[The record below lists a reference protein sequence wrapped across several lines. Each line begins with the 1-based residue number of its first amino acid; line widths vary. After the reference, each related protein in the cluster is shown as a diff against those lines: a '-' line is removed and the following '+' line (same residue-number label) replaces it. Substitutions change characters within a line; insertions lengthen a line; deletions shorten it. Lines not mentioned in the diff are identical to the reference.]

1 MGNIFKQK
9 KVFEMSSN
17 SLPRHVSIVMDGNGR
32 WAKRRGLPRI
42 AGHRAGA
49 KTVPKVIEYASNK
62 GIEVLTLFAFS
73 LENQARPQPEVDF
86 LMSFFL
92 DSLERNTDELHKN
105 NICLRIIGD
114 HQEFD
119 RKLLAQIYASQ
130 ELTKN
135 NRGLKLIIALNY
147 SGRWDIVQAAQRL
160 GKKIQNGEIN
170 PESITAKLFQEY
182 VFLSDLPEPDLL
194 IRTSGEQRL
203 SNFML
208 WQAAYTEIYFTP
220 TYWPDFNSNT
230 FEQAL
235 AFYQTRQRRFGLTPE
250 QVEEQYV

>member
-1 MGNIFKQK
+1 
-9 KVFEMSSN
+9 MSSN

-32 WAKRRGLPRI
+32 WAKSRGLPRI
-42 AGHRAGA
+42 AGHKAGA
-49 KTVPKVIEYASNK
+49 KTVRDVIEYASNK

-73 LENQARPQPEVDF
+73 LENRARPQSEVSF
-86 LMSFFL
+86 LMSLFL
-92 DSLERNTDELHKN
+92 DSLERNTNELHKN

-114 HQEFD
+114 HRGFD
-119 RKLLAQIYASQ
+119 NKLLAQICASQ

-147 SGRWDIVQAAQRL
+147 SGHWDIVQATQRL

-170 PESITAKLFQEY
+170 PESVTIKLFQEY
-182 VFLSDLPEPDLL
+182 VCLSDLPEPDLL

-208 WQAAYTEIYFTP
+208 WQAAYTEIFFTP
-220 TYWPDFNSNT
+220 TYWPDFNCNT

-235 AFYQTRQRRFGLTPE
+235 EFYQTRQRRFGLTQE
-250 QVEEQYV
+250 QIEEQYV

>member
-1 MGNIFKQK
+1 MGLNF
-9 KVFEMSSN
+9 
-17 SLPRHVSIVMDGNGR
+17 LPRHIAIVMDGNGR
-32 WAKRRGLPRI
+32 WARHRGLPRI

-49 KTVPKVIEYASNK
+49 KTVSGVIEYASKK

-73 LENQARPQPEVDF
+73 LENRARPQTEVDF
-86 LMSFFL
+86 LMSLFL
-92 DSLERNTDELHKN
+92 DSLKRNTDELHRN
-105 NICLRIIGD
+105 NVCLRVIGD

-119 RKLLAQIYASQ
+119 RKLLARINASQ

-135 NRGLKLIIALNY
+135 NTGLKLIIALNY
-147 SGRWDIVQAAQRL
+147 SGRWDIIQATQRL
-160 GKKIQNGEIN
+160 GAKIQNGEIN
-170 PESITAKLFQEY
+170 PESVTAKLFQEY
-182 VFLSDLPEPDLL
+182 ICLSDLPDPDLL

-203 SNFML
+203 SNFIL

-235 AFYQTRQRRFGLTPE
+235 VFYQTRQRRFGLTSE
-250 QVEEQYV
+250 QVEEQYA